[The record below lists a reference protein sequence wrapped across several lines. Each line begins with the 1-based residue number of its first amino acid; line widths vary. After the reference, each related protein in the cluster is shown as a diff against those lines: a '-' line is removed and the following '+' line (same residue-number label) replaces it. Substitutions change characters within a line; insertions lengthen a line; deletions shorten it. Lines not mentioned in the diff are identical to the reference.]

1 MDTLFTILLTIHII
15 GGVLGLIC
23 GTINIIRKKGDKTHK
38 LVGKGFLYGMLT
50 AGAASFILAILHPS
64 PFLFMVGVFSVYLVG
79 SGQRYLSLKEL
90 NKGQKPLIIDYAL
103 SIFMFIAGIAFICI
117 GISRLIDGNE
127 FGIVYIV
134 FAFLGLRF
142 VHRDSN
148 NFRGKVKYVNY
159 WLMEHIGRMSGGFIA
174 SVTASLVVNGR
185 YFPFIPDALLW
196 LLPTILIVPLI
207 VSWSIKSAV
216 KFKNLN

>member
-1 MDTLFTILLTIHII
+1 MSIFNILLTIHII
-15 GGVLGLIC
+15 GGVLGLVC
-23 GTINIIRKKGDKTHK
+23 GIINIVRKKGDKTHK

-90 NKGQKPLIIDYAL
+90 NKGQKPMFIDYAL
-103 SIFMFIAGIAFICI
+103 SIFMFIAGVLFI
-117 GISRLIDGNE
+117 GFGVSTLIKSNE

-134 FAFLGLRF
+134 FGSLGLRF
-142 VHRDSN
+142 VHRDFN

-159 WLMEHIGRMSGGFIA
+159 WLLEHIGRMSGGFIA
-174 SVTASLVVNGR
+174 SVTAFLVVNGR

-207 VSWSIKSAV
+207 VKWSVKSAV
-216 KFKNLN
+216 KFKN